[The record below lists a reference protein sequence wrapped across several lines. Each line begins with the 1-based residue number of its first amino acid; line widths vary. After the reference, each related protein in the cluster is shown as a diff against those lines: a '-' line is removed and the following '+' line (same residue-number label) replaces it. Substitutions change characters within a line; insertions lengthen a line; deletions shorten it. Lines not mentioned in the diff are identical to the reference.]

1 MSLLVGAGLS
11 QSATTDVVTDARWL
25 EDHGFDFLT
34 ITDHLPGRRPSLETW
49 TQLTWVAARTER
61 ILVGTNVLGLPYRS
75 PSVLAKMAESL
86 DRLSGGRLILGLGA
100 GGSNEEF
107 SSMGLSV
114 RTPGEKVDAL
124 EEALTVIRGLWTE
137 DTFTFEGSHYQV
149 RGAQLEPKPERRIPI
164 WLGTYGKRSVA
175 LTGRLADGWLPSMPF
190 APPERMGELRE
201 LLLRAAED
209 AGRDPSEITVAYN
222 VSVQIGEG
230 LRADERSVT
239 GGPDEVA
246 SRLRDLVERLGLGA
260 IGLWIRGAEQR
271 ERFAT
276 EVLPALR

>member
-1 MSLLVGAGLS
+1 VSLSPTSGGGA
-11 QSATTDVVTDARWL
+11 DARWL
-25 EDHGFDFLT
+25 EEHGFDFLT

-49 TQLTWVAARTER
+49 TQLTWVAAHTVR

-75 PSVLAKMAESL
+75 PAVLAKMVETL

-107 SSMGLSV
+107 SSMGLPV
-114 RTPGEKVDAL
+114 RTPGEKIDAL
-124 EEALTVIRGLWTE
+124 EEALTIMRGLWTE
-137 DTFTFEGSHYQV
+137 ATFTFQGRHYQV
-149 RGAQLEPKPERRIPI
+149 RDAQLEPKPERRIPI
-164 WLGTYGKRSVA
+164 WLGTYGKRSVS

-190 APPERMGELRE
+190 APPERMAELRE

-209 AGRDPSEITVAYN
+209 AGRDPAEITVAYN

-239 GGPDEVA
+239 GGPDQVTT
-246 SRLRDLVERLGLGA
+246 RLRELVDRLGLGA
-260 IGLWIRGAEQR
+260 ISLWIRGADQR
-271 ERFAT
+271 QRFA
-276 EVLPALR
+276 EEILPALR